1 MHNRAPKTVLTVMS
15 LVVLLLTSSCF
26 PTIPVNLGVKVT
38 PEQQQ
43 SIQKGKTTKPELLAQ
58 LGDPHQRIDQGNS
71 NEQFL
76 YISNVV
82 NNLGGGLIRGE
93 EFWVTFKGNVVSDFG
108 ERPTQKRVPS
118 GLARK

>member
-1 MHNRAPKTVLTVMS
+1 MHNSAQTTTLTVLA
-15 LVVLLLTSSCF
+15 LVVLLLITSCL
-26 PTIPVNLGVKVT
+26 PTIPINLGVKVT

-43 SIQKGKTTKPELLAQ
+43 SIHKGKTTKSELLAK
-58 LGDPHQRIDQGNS
+58 LGDPHQRIDKGQG

-93 EFWVTFKGNVVSDFG
+93 EFWVTFNGNVVSDFG

-118 GLARK
+118 GLAR